1 MVALPD
7 FSTAFYTRNAQR
19 YAEVSH
25 SFLQSMYVR
34 SSHPGLKG
42 DWDLMQ
48 RVQELV
54 PDGSRGLDA
63 GCGAG
68 ARDVFMYL
76 HRGYD
81 IYGVDVVEENV
92 EEARRLHPEIA
103 GRVSLADLRWPL
115 PYPDASFDF
124 VLCNAVIQH
133 IIPAVALG
141 VTLPEFARLLNRG
154 GVLQVMFK
162 VGKGIATVHDKDYGV
177 DRAFQLYPEDQVIA
191 AVEGLGLN
199 VVPAEGDKLGG
210 MMYFTD
216 TKGSDHCAFF
226 AKKGG

>member
-34 SSHPGLKG
+34 SSHPGLRG
-42 DWDLMQ
+42 DYDLMQ
-48 RVQELV
+48 RMQDLV
-54 PDGSRGLDA
+54 PEGARGLDA

-68 ARDVFMYL
+68 ARDVFMYM

-92 EEARRLHPEIA
+92 EEACRLHPEIA
-103 GRVSLADLRWPL
+103 GKVSLADLRFPL
-115 PYPDASFDF
+115 PLPDASFDF
-124 VLCNAVIQH
+124 ILCNAVIQH
-133 IIPAVALG
+133 IIPEVALG
-141 VTLPEFARLLNRG
+141 ITLPDFARLLDRG
-154 GVLQVMFK
+154 GVLQLMFK
-162 VGKGIATVHDKDYGV
+162 IGKGISTVHDKDYGV

-191 AVEGLGLN
+191 VLERLN
-199 VVPAEGDKLGG
+199 LTLVPPEANKLGG
-210 MMYFTD
+210 TMYFTD
-216 TKGSDHCAFF
+216 PKASDHCVLF
-226 AKKGG
+226 AKKSS

>member
-34 SSHPGLKG
+34 SSHPGLRG
-42 DWDLMQ
+42 DYDLMQ
-48 RVQELV
+48 RMQDLV
-54 PDGSRGLDA
+54 PEGARGLDA

-68 ARDVFMYL
+68 ARDVFMYM

-92 EEARRLHPEIA
+92 EEACRLHPEIA
-103 GRVSLADLRWPL
+103 GKVSLADLRFPL
-115 PYPDASFDF
+115 PLPDASFDF
-124 VLCNAVIQH
+124 ILCNAVIQH
-133 IIPAVALG
+133 IIPEVALG
-141 VTLPEFARLLNRG
+141 ITLPDFARLLDRG
-154 GVLQVMFK
+154 GVLQLMFK
-162 VGKGIATVHDKDYGV
+162 IGKGITTVHDKDYGV

-191 AVEGLGLN
+191 VLERLN
-199 VVPAEGDKLGG
+199 LTLVPTEANNLGG
-210 MMYFTD
+210 IMYFTD
-216 TKGSDHCAFF
+216 PKGSDHCVLF
-226 AKKGG
+226 AKKNS

>member
-34 SSHPGLKG
+34 SSHPGLRG
-42 DWDLMQ
+42 DYDLMQ
-48 RVQELV
+48 RMQDLV
-54 PDGSRGLDA
+54 PEGARGLDA

-68 ARDVFMYL
+68 ARDVFMYM

-92 EEARRLHPEIA
+92 EEACRLHPEIA
-103 GRVSLADLRWPL
+103 GKVSLADLRFPL
-115 PYPDASFDF
+115 PLPDASFDF
-124 VLCNAVIQH
+124 ILCNAVIQH
-133 IIPAVALG
+133 IIPEVALG
-141 VTLPEFARLLNRG
+141 ITLPDFARLLDRG
-154 GVLQVMFK
+154 GVLQLMFK
-162 VGKGIATVHDKDYGV
+162 IGKGISTVHDKDYGV

-191 AVEGLGLN
+191 VLERLN
-199 VVPAEGDKLGG
+199 LTLVPPEANKLGG
-210 MMYFTD
+210 KMYFTD
-216 TKGSDHCAFF
+216 PKGSDHCVLF
-226 AKKGG
+226 AKKNT